1 MCTGVCCLRKC
12 REIYD
17 IDVGDVS
24 QRQLILLQIA
34 CPATWRRVLGTLD
47 TEFSDVTALYL

>member
-24 QRQLILLQIA
+24 QRELILLQIA